1 MKKATAL
8 NRSTQNKPRLADTKE
23 RLQMPEELPESRY
36 VIDNFKLSDTWRI
49 FRIISEFVE
58 GFEALSSAKPGV
70 AIFGSARTK
79 PGDPYYKMAEQLGDL
94 VVKNGFSVI
103 TGGGPGIMEAANK
116 GAKHLKGE
124 SIGLNIELPFEQKPN
139 RYINK
144 LLNFRYFFVRK
155 VMMIKYSIA
164 FVIMPGGFGTMDEL
178 FESLTLIQTN
188 KIKPFPVIMI
198 GSDYWKGLLRW
209 MDEKLVGTGNIDR
222 RDMKLLTI
230 VDTPEEAMKVIMKK
244 VVLNNVFQRSKT
256 SSNGSSEQK
265 RRFSRSGRRG
275 LPD

>member
-1 MKKATAL
+1 MKKAAASHHSKKVSDL
-8 NRSTQNKPRLADTKE
+8 ENANGS
-23 RLQMPEELPESRY
+23 LQTPEQLPESRY

-79 PGDPYYKMAEQLGDL
+79 PGDPYYKMAEQLGEL

-116 GAKHLKGE
+116 GAKRLGGE

-188 KIKPFPVIMI
+188 KIKPFPVIMV
-198 GSDYWKGLLRW
+198 GSHYWNGLLRW

-230 VDTPEEAMKVIMKK
+230 VDTPEEAMKAIMKN
-244 VVLNNVFQRSKT
+244 VTSSNVFQRSKT
-256 SSNGSSEQK
+256 SSNGSSEHKQ
-265 RRFSRSGRRG
+265 RFSRGGRG

>member
-1 MKKATAL
+1 MNRRKKSGKASIDK
-8 NRSTQNKPRLADTKE
+8 NNKMDQTSL
-23 RLQMPEELPESRY
+23 LPESRY

-58 GFEALSSAKPGV
+58 GFEELSSAKPAV
-70 AIFGSARTK
+70 AVFGSARTR
-79 PGDPYYKMAEQLGDL
+79 PGDQYYKMAERLGEL
-94 VVKNGFSVI
+94 SVKNGFSVI

-116 GAKHLKGE
+116 GAKKAGGE

-139 RYINK
+139 RYINT

-178 FESLTLIQTN
+178 FESLTLLQTN
-188 KIKPFPVIMI
+188 KIKPFPIIMI
-198 GSDYWKGLLRW
+198 GFSYWQGLLKW
-209 MDEKLVGTGNIDR
+209 MEEKLVGCGNIDKK
-222 RDMKLLTI
+222 DLKLLT
-230 VDTPEEAMKVIMKK
+230 VVETPEEAMEVILKNT
-244 VVLNNVFQRSKT
+244 VLTGVFQRVNPNP
-256 SSNGSSEQK
+256 NGGFEKK
-265 RRFSRSGRRG
+265 RRFARAGKG

>member
-1 MKKATAL
+1 MKKSAAV
-8 NRSTQNKPRLADTKE
+8 PRAAKKMRKINIQESNPL
-23 RLQMPEELPESRY
+23 PEQLPESRY

-49 FRIISEFVE
+49 FRIIAEFVE
-58 GFEALSSAKPGV
+58 GFEELSSAKPGV

-79 PGDPYYKMAEQLGDL
+79 QGDPYYKMADRLGEL

-103 TGGGPGIMEAANK
+103 TGGGPGIMEAANR
-116 GAKHLKGE
+116 GAKRAGGE

-139 RYINK
+139 RYINT

-155 VMMIKYSIA
+155 VMMIKYSVA

-198 GSDYWKGLLRW
+198 GSEYWKGLFHW
-209 MDEKLVGTGNIDR
+209 MDEKLVGTGNIDK
-222 RDMKLLTI
+222 RDMKLLT
-230 VDTPEEAMKVIMKK
+230 VVETPEEAMKVILKHA
-244 VVLNNVFQRSKT
+244 VLNGTFQRGQV
-256 SSNGSSEQK
+256 SSNGANKQQ
-265 RRFSRSGRRG
+265 RRYAKAGRG
-275 LPD
+275 SPD

>member
-1 MKKATAL
+1 MKKTAASHHAKKVSDL
-8 NRSTQNKPRLADTKE
+8 ENANRS
-23 RLQMPEELPESRY
+23 LQTPEQLPESRY

-58 GFEALSSAKPGV
+58 GFEALSSARPGV

-79 PGDPYYKMAEQLGDL
+79 PGDPYYKMAEQLGEL

-116 GAKHLKGE
+116 GAKRLGGE

-139 RYINK
+139 RYINT

-155 VMMIKYSIA
+155 VMMIKYSVA

-188 KIKPFPVIMI
+188 KIKPFPVIMV
-198 GSDYWKGLLRW
+198 GSHYWNGLLRW

-230 VDTPEEAMKVIMKK
+230 VDTPEEAMKAIMKN
-244 VVLNNVFQRSKT
+244 VTSNNVFQRSKT
-256 SSNGSSEQK
+256 SSNGSSEHK
-265 RRFSRSGRRG
+265 RRSSRGGRG

>member
-1 MKKATAL
+1 MKKAAAL
-8 NRSTQNKPRLADTKE
+8 SRSSKSTLQLPAPKE
-23 RLQMPEELPESRY
+23 QLQMPEQSPESRY

-58 GFEALSSAKPGV
+58 GFESLSSAKPGV

-79 PGDPYYKMAEQLGDL
+79 PGDPYYKMAEQLGKL

-116 GAKHLKGE
+116 GAKYLRGE

-198 GSDYWKGLLRW
+198 GSNYWKGLLKW
-209 MDEKLVGTGNIDR
+209 MDEKLLGSGNIDKC
-222 RDMKLLTI
+222 DLKLLTL
-230 VDTPEEAMKVIMKK
+230 VETPEEAMDVIMKNAT
-244 VVLNNVFQRSKT
+244 LNGVFQQSKV
-256 SSNGSSEQK
+256 SKNGSSGNKQ
-265 RRFSRSGRRG
+265 RFSRGGRR